1 MLHHRVSLRRIAGN
15 AMRRLVLPLGA
26 LVALAAIAATA
37 AVAYRL
43 ITGRTRLG
51 KGRPRTVETAVT
63 VESTPVELYR
73 FWRDLSNLPR
83 LTHHLEDVTVL
94 DDRRSRWRARAPG
107 NRTVEWE
114 AEITADTPGES
125 LAWRSVDGDIP
136 NSGELRFLPATGG
149 RGTVVKARLE
159 FEPPGGRVGVALA
172 RLFGQEPEQQLK
184 DAMRSFKQLIE
195 AGEISTTDG
204 QPTGRG
210 GGR

>member
-1 MLHHRVSLRRIAGN
+1 MLL
-15 AMRRLVLPLGA
+15 A
-26 LVALAAIAATA
+26 LA

-43 ITGRTRLG
+43 ITGRTRVG
-51 KGRPRTVETAVT
+51 KGEPRTVEAAVT
-63 VESTPVELYR
+63 VESTPDELYR

-83 LTHHLEDVTVL
+83 LTQHLEAVSVL

-107 NRTVEWE
+107 NRTVEWQ
-114 AEITADTPGES
+114 AEITEDTPGAS
-125 LAWRSVDGDIP
+125 LAWRSIDGDIP
-136 NSGELRFLPATGG
+136 NSGDVRFLRATGG
-149 RGTVVKARLE
+149 RGTVVKVRLE
-159 FEPPGGRVGVALA
+159 FEPPGGRIGVALA

-184 DAMRSFKQLIE
+184 DAMRSFKQLME